1 MSEALSMY
9 ERMGG
14 EPALRAVVDDF
25 VDRMWDDIMIGF
37 FFQAADKQRIKELEF
52 QHASA
57 FLGGP
62 HRYSGRPLRR
72 AHAAHPI
79 MGGHFARRLQL
90 LRQVFATHGVPEDI
104 REAWLAH
111 NTSLADQITDNQ
123 LGECRD

>member
-1 MSEALSMY
+1 MTSDSMFS
-9 ERMGG
+9 RLGG
-14 EPALRAVVDDF
+14 EPALRALIDDF
-25 VDRMWDDIMIGF
+25 VERMFDDLMIGF
-37 FFQAADKQRIKELEF
+37 LFVNADKERIKRFEY

-62 HRYSGRPLRR
+62 DTYTGRPLSQ
-72 AHAAHPI
+72 AHAPHPI

-90 LRQVFATHGVPEDI
+90 LRQVFEARAVPADI

-111 NTSLADQITDNQ
+111 NGALRDQVTHQD